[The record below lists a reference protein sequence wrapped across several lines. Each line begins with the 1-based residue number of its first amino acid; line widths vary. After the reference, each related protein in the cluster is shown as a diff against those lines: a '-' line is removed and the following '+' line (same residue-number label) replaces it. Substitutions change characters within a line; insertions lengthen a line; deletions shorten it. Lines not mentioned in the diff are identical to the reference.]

1 MAESKLRTP
10 RWRTVCLALAFQTLL
25 LCFGQ
30 ANLAQNLVSQDLTDL
45 SVEDLAQVRL
55 STASRHLTDAR
66 KAPASVTTINAD
78 EIRKQGW
85 QTLADLLRSVP
96 GLYTASD
103 RTYTYLGVRGF
114 LQSGDYNARVLLLI
128 DGHRVNDNIYDSAL
142 IGTEFPL
149 DMSLIDHV
157 EVLRGPGSSLFGTNA
172 ELAVVN
178 VFTKRPDTQNTIQAA
193 LEGRAEKGRLFEAD
207 LSFRFGELDTLASG
221 SIFRSNG
228 ATSLYFPEFDSPATN
243 NGIARNI
250 DGDRYDHAFGKI
262 RLGQFRL
269 EGLFGTRRK
278 IIPNASY
285 GTIFNDPANWDVD
298 SRGYVDAKYSRQF
311 ASDTDLDFRVYYDS
325 YRYKGSFPYATADG
339 ERTVQINDAASDGIG
354 FESVLGKRLGRNRVV
369 AGASGELNL
378 RLQQRN
384 YYLGQPPFLDDH
396 RTLNIAAV
404 FGESELNPRRW
415 LSLNLGGRLD
425 WYSTYGASL
434 SPRVAIMLLPTDR
447 TSLKYIFG
455 HAFRAP
461 DPYDEF
467 YVDQIDITSTNSHL
481 QPESVN
487 THTILLEH
495 TVNSWMRF
503 AASGFQN
510 RFDHIIEETQDPI
523 TGGTHFANLD
533 GDRGRGLEFE
543 LNAKNRS
550 GWLARSSYV
559 LTNAVS
565 NNTGR
570 RTPNSPQHVAK
581 LNGTAPLGRLS
592 SLGLE
597 LLYTGP
603 QYNFAN
609 QRIGSSF
616 LANATLSTPVLRSGW
631 QFSASGYNLLDHR
644 WATPTGPEVLQPATA
659 QDGRGFRFRISYRR
673 SVEKQ
678 WH

>member
-1 MAESKLRTP
+1 
-10 RWRTVCLALAFQTLL
+10 VCHAIALQLLLL
-25 LCFGQ
+25 LCARMG
-30 ANLAQNLVSQDLTDL
+30 LAQDSDPQDLTNL

-66 KAPASVTTINAD
+66 KAPASVTTIDAQ

-96 GLYTASD
+96 GFYTASD
-103 RTYTYLGVRGF
+103 RAYSYLGVRGF

-157 EVLRGPGSSLFGTNA
+157 EILRGPGSSLFGTNA

-178 VFTKRPDTQNTIQAA
+178 VFTKQPDTQSTIQAA
-193 LEGRAEKGRLFEAD
+193 SEARAARGRLFEAD
-207 LSFRFGELDTLASG
+207 LSFRFGSLDGLASG

-228 ATSLYFPEFDSPATN
+228 TTSLYFPEFDSPATN
-243 NGIARNI
+243 NGFAKNI

-262 RLGQFRL
+262 RNGQLRI

-285 GTIFNDPANWDVD
+285 GTIFNDPANWNVD
-298 SRGYVDAKYSRQF
+298 QRGYVDAKYSHQF
-311 ASDTDLDFRVYYDS
+311 AFETDLDLRFYYDS
-325 YRYKGSFPYATADG
+325 YRYKGSFPYATEEG
-339 ERTVQINDAASDGIG
+339 GRTVQINDAASDGIG
-354 FESVLGKRLGRNRVV
+354 FESVVGKRIGRHRVV
-369 AGASGELNL
+369 AGASAEDNI

-384 YYLGQPPFLDDH
+384 YYLGMPPFLDDH

-404 FGESELNPRRW
+404 FGETELNPYRW
-415 LSLNLGGRLD
+415 LSVNLGGRAD
-425 WYSTYGASL
+425 WYSTYGTSL
-434 SPRVAIMLLPTDR
+434 SPRVALMILPTTR
-447 TSLKYIFG
+447 TSVKYVFG

-467 YVDQIDITSTNSHL
+467 YVDQIDITATNSHL

-487 THTILLEH
+487 TNTFLLEH
-495 TVNSWMRF
+495 TVNPWMRF
-503 AASGFQN
+503 TASAFQN
-510 RFDHIIEETQDPI
+510 SLDNIIEEKRDPV
-523 TGGTHFANLD
+523 TGETHFANLN
-533 GDRGRGLEFE
+533 GDRGRGLEFQ

-550 GWLARSSYV
+550 GWSARSSYV
-559 LTNAVS
+559 FTHAVS
-565 NNTGR
+565 HDTGQ
-570 RTPNSPQHVAK
+570 RTLNSPEHVAK
-581 LNGTAPLGRLS
+581 LNGTAPLGRFS
-592 SLGLE
+592 AFGLE

-603 QYNFAN
+603 QNNYAN

-616 LANATLSTPVLRSGW
+616 LTNATLSTPMLRSGW

-644 WATPTGPEVLQPATA
+644 WATPTGPEIMQPATQ